1 MSMEKKPNVAP
12 CTGLKSGTPKINL
25 ILSQA
30 LKGRVLIIGIGNSFR
45 GDDGAGPA
53 LIKSLKSKIPACPA
67 DRQTPGN
74 NVIASEAKQIQRL
87 PRRSTPR
94 NDRRSSNRACQTLA
108 CQLFLLDVG
117 EVPENFLGK
126 IVQCQPDMI
135 LFVDAVDFG
144 APAGSIKLIDAENL
158 EEGSF
163 STHSSSLKLVIDY
176 LKREIETKIFLLGIQ
191 ARSLKM
197 GTELSNPVAKAVEK
211 IEEEV
216 IKCMS

>member
-1 MSMEKKPNVAP
+1 MFPLA
-12 CTGLKSGTPKINL
+12 TLKSL
-25 ILSQA
+25 
-30 LKGRVLIIGIGNSFR
+30 LKGKVLIVGIGNPFR

-53 LIKSLKSKIPACPA
+53 LINSLISAVQSREKNKNSQFLVLNSK
-67 DRQTPGN
+67 
-74 NVIASEAKQIQRL
+74 
-87 PRRSTPR
+87 
-94 NDRRSSNRACQTLA
+94 
-108 CQLFLLDVG
+108 LFLMDVG

-126 IVQCQPDMI
+126 MIGCGPDTI

-144 APAGSIKLIDAENL
+144 ASAGSIKLIDAEDL

-176 LKREIETKIFLLGIQ
+176 LKMEIKAEIFLLGIQ
-191 ARSLKM
+191 AGSLKM
-197 GTELSNPVAKAVEK
+197 GTGLSKPVADTVGK

>member
-1 MSMEKKPNVAP
+1 MFPL
-12 CTGLKSGTPKINL
+12 TTLKSI
-25 ILSQA
+25 
-30 LKGRVLIIGIGNSFR
+30 LKGKVLIVGIGNPFR

-53 LIKSLKSKIPACPA
+53 LIKNLKSKVPDCPA
-67 DRQTPGN
+67 GRQTSGN
-74 NVIASEAKQIQRL
+74 NVIASDSEAISRL
-87 PRRSTPR
+87 PRRFTPR
-94 NDRRSSNRACQTLA
+94 NDRRSSRACQTLA

-126 IVQCQPDMI
+126 MAECKPDTI

-144 APAGSIKLIDAENL
+144 ASAGSVKLIDAENL

-176 LKREIETKIFLLGIQ
+176 LKMEIKAEIFLLGIQ
-191 ARSLKM
+191 AESLKM
-197 GTELSNPVAKAVEK
+197 GTGLSKPVADTVGK

>member
-1 MSMEKKPNVAP
+1 MKSLVP
-12 CTGLKSGTPKINL
+12 TLKSGTPKINL

-30 LKGRVLIIGIGNSFR
+30 LKGQVLIVGIGNLFR

-53 LIKSLKSKIPACPA
+53 LIKSLKSKIPA
-67 DRQTPGN
+67 N
-74 NVIASEAKQIQRL
+74 
-87 PRRSTPR
+87 
-94 NDRRSSNRACQTLA
+94 
-108 CQLFLLDVG
+108 CQLFFMDVG

-126 IVQCQPDMI
+126 MVKCKPDTV

-144 APAGSIKLIDAENL
+144 ASAGSVKLIDAEDL

-176 LKREIETKIFLLGIQ
+176 LKREIETEIFLLGIQ
-191 ARSLKM
+191 AGSLKM
-197 GTELSNPVAKAVEK
+197 GTGLSKPVAEAVER
-211 IEEEV
+211 IEKEV

>member
-1 MSMEKKPNVAP
+1 MKSLL
-12 CTGLKSGTPKINL
+12 TTLKSC
-25 ILSQA
+25 
-30 LKGRVLIIGIGNSFR
+30 LKGKVLIVGIGNPFR

-53 LIKSLKSKIPACPA
+53 LIKSLKSKVYDCPA
-67 DRQTPGN
+67 VRQSPGN
-74 NVIASEAKQIQRL
+74 DVIASDSEAISRL
-87 PRRSTPR
+87 LRRSTPH
-94 NDRRSSNRACQTLA
+94 NDRRSSRDCQTLA
-108 CQLFLLDVG
+108 CQLFLMDVG

-126 IVQCQPDMI
+126 MVKCKPDTI

-144 APAGSIKLIDAENL
+144 ASAGSIKLIDAEDL

-176 LKREIETKIFLLGIQ
+176 LKREIETEIFLLGIQ
-191 ARSLKM
+191 AGSLKM
-197 GTELSNPVAKAVEK
+197 GTGLSKPVADTVGK